1 MRTTER
7 YSWHN
12 ENPYNRNVG
21 DCTVRAIST
30 ALGQDWDTTYIG
42 LCLEGYLLKDMPS
55 SNEVWRSYLS
65 QYGLERRPAP
75 PHTTVNEFAR
85 THRSGVHLLGLNSM
99 WSVLSTGRFWIHGI
113 LGKRKFCTTGKDDV
127 IWPIHLTIRAISP
140 CTTSRPCRTNWPS
153 SVGSSSNLPCKD
165 RKCRPYSPSKMGS
178 PWFG

>member
-21 DCTVRAIST
+21 DCTVRAISP
-30 ALGQDWDTTYIG
+30 ALDQAWDTTYIG

-85 THRSGVHLLGLNSM
+85 THRNGVYLLGLNSHVVCIIDGTILDT
-99 WSVLSTGRFWIHGI
+99 WDSGEKEVLYYWKG
-113 LGKRKFCTTGKDDV
+113 
-127 IWPIHLTIRAISP
+127 
-140 CTTSRPCRTNWPS
+140 
-153 SVGSSSNLPCKD
+153 
-165 RKCRPYSPSKMGS
+165 
-178 PWFG
+178 

>member
-12 ENPYNRNVG
+12 ENPFQKNVG

-30 ALGQDWDTTYIG
+30 ALNQDWDTTYIG

-75 PHTTVNEFAR
+75 PNTTVNEFAR
-85 THRSGVHLLGLNSM
+85 AHQRGTYLLGLNSHVVCIIDGTLYDT
-99 WSVLSTGRFWIHGI
+99 WDSGEKEVLYYWKG
-113 LGKRKFCTTGKDDV
+113 
-127 IWPIHLTIRAISP
+127 
-140 CTTSRPCRTNWPS
+140 
-153 SVGSSSNLPCKD
+153 
-165 RKCRPYSPSKMGS
+165 
-178 PWFG
+178 

>member
-1 MRTTER
+1 MRWKAAMRTTER

-30 ALGQDWDTTYIG
+30 ALDQAWDTTYIG

-65 QYGLERRPAP
+65 KYGLERRPAP

-85 THRSGVHLLGLNSM
+85 THRSGVYLLGLNSHVVCIIDGTILDT
-99 WSVLSTGRFWIHGI
+99 WDSGEKEVLYYWKG
-113 LGKRKFCTTGKDDV
+113 
-127 IWPIHLTIRAISP
+127 
-140 CTTSRPCRTNWPS
+140 
-153 SVGSSSNLPCKD
+153 
-165 RKCRPYSPSKMGS
+165 
-178 PWFG
+178 

>member
-30 ALGQDWDTTYIG
+30 ALDQDWDTTYIG

-65 QYGLERRPAP
+65 RYGLERRMAP

-85 THRSGVHLLGLNSM
+85 THRSDVYLLGLNSHVVCIIDGTILDT
-99 WSVLSTGRFWIHGI
+99 WDSGEKEVLYYWKG
-113 LGKRKFCTTGKDDV
+113 
-127 IWPIHLTIRAISP
+127 
-140 CTTSRPCRTNWPS
+140 
-153 SVGSSSNLPCKD
+153 
-165 RKCRPYSPSKMGS
+165 
-178 PWFG
+178 

>member
-21 DCTVRAIST
+21 DCTDRAIST
-30 ALGQDWDTTYIG
+30 ALDQAWDTTYIG

-85 THRSGVHLLGLNSM
+85 THRSGVYLLGLNSHVVCIIDGTILDT
-99 WSVLSTGRFWIHGI
+99 WDSGEREVLYYWKG
-113 LGKRKFCTTGKDDV
+113 
-127 IWPIHLTIRAISP
+127 
-140 CTTSRPCRTNWPS
+140 
-153 SVGSSSNLPCKD
+153 
-165 RKCRPYSPSKMGS
+165 
-178 PWFG
+178 

>member
-85 THRSGVHLLGLNSM
+85 THRSGVHLLGLNSHVVCIIDGTILDT
-99 WSVLSTGRFWIHGI
+99 WDSGEKEVLYYWKG
-113 LGKRKFCTTGKDDV
+113 
-127 IWPIHLTIRAISP
+127 
-140 CTTSRPCRTNWPS
+140 
-153 SVGSSSNLPCKD
+153 
-165 RKCRPYSPSKMGS
+165 
-178 PWFG
+178 

>member
-55 SNEVWRSYLS
+55 S
-65 QYGLERRPAP
+65 
-75 PHTTVNEFAR
+75 VNEFAR
-85 THRSGVHLLGLNSM
+85 THRSGVHLLGLNSHVVCIIDGTILDT
-99 WSVLSTGRFWIHGI
+99 WDSGEKEVLYYWKG
-113 LGKRKFCTTGKDDV
+113 
-127 IWPIHLTIRAISP
+127 
-140 CTTSRPCRTNWPS
+140 
-153 SVGSSSNLPCKD
+153 
-165 RKCRPYSPSKMGS
+165 
-178 PWFG
+178 